1 MTLTWQ
7 KFERQAAILKNTL
20 GNESQG
26 LLVVKLCYRCIEA
39 FTSDAYLLAA
49 GLVPISETSAA
60 ESKSWLFTA
69 RLTLG
74 TGIPVLLVVK
84 L

>member
-1 MTLTWQ
+1 MIYISSILTESYALYDFFSDYTHVTEIS
-7 KFERQAAILKNTL
+7 KTGSHLEKNTL

-49 GLVPISETSAA
+49 GLVLISATSAE
-60 ESKSWLFTA
+60 ESKS
-69 RLTLG
+69 
-74 TGIPVLLVVK
+74 
-84 L
+84 

>member
-7 KFERQAAILKNTL
+7 KFERQAAIWKNTL

-49 GLVPISETSAA
+49 GLVLISATSAA
-60 ESKSWLFTA
+60 ESKSWPFMA
-69 RLTLG
+69 RLMLG

>member
-7 KFERQAAILKNTL
+7 KFERQAAIWKNTL

-49 GLVPISETSAA
+49 GFSATSAA
-60 ESKSWLFTA
+60 ESKSWPFTA